1 MEKYI
6 CKVQRK
12 FPFDKKNI
20 LLLPVLCVCSKMSVI
35 EFKIV
40 NDHRRDT
47 FPEKM
52 PPPLGHSGKRLFLS
66 LIQFMFS
73 LYRGNINNK

>member
-1 MEKYI
+1 
-6 CKVQRK
+6 
-12 FPFDKKNI
+12 
-20 LLLPVLCVCSKMSVI
+20 MSVI
-35 EFKIV
+35 ELKIV

-66 LIQFMFS
+66 LIPFMFS